1 MIDVT
6 PYFSFE
12 NAKEALMYYEEAI
25 GAYNVTR
32 TALTPEFAKQMQIEV
47 DNYEDTTM
55 EGTFTILGQ
64 KIAVTDEFGFPK
76 QHSIILSFE
85 KSDLEKITEYY
96 QMIQMKNLVKI
107 IFELQKDPFGMNVFQ
122 FIDKYEIT
130 WMFTEINS

>member
-1 MIDVT
+1 MIDAT

-12 NAKEALMYYEEAI
+12 NAKEALAYYKEAI
-25 GAYNVTR
+25 GAYGVTR
-32 TALTPEFAKQMQIEV
+32 TALTPQFAKQMQIEV

-55 EGTFTILGQ
+55 EGMFKVLGQ

-85 KSDLEKITEYY
+85 KGDLEKITDYY
-96 QMIQMKNLVKI
+96 QMIRAKNLVTI
-107 IFELQKDPFGMNVFQ
+107 TFELQKDPFGMNVFQ
-122 FIDKYEIT
+122 FVDKYEIT